1 MTPKVLANIL
11 AAMAFTT
18 LTNAVH
24 AEDLPPVNDCTQ
36 DAAGPVLTLKA
47 AADRVEACNAAV
59 LQARAAFA
67 AAQADILTADHAP
80 NPMLGLGISNINP
93 KAGTGNG
100 ALSDRTVDSAIRLDQ
115 LIERGGKR
123 AARRDAAYATANS
136 SEQALRDTELRSQQ
150 DLLEAYVNTAAAEAS
165 LELLTQA
172 AASYRQSVA
181 AMERRLSAG
190 DVARIEKNRVELD
203 AARAEADAAT
213 ASTAVAQA
221 RADLATALSTPR
233 LGSETRV
240 MTLDQLA
247 ALRANRN
254 IAIPTDDQLL
264 QERPDIRSAASRLDA
279 ARASLT
285 LARAGRVN
293 DVDVTLGFDHWPVSA
308 TNTQGTGNSF
318 TIGANV
324 PLRIFDTGRGVVGH
338 AAADVSAAES
348 ELRRSKDA
356 AQIEVRTA
364 QNTLATTEAL
374 SERYRTM
381 LLPDANQILEAE
393 EAAYRRGG
401 ASLLDLLDAR
411 RNARQVALAAVAAQ
425 RDAEIAAG
433 RLALATGQEPLAPFL
448 HDATATRRPGQ
459 PSP

>member
-1 MTPKVLANIL
+1 MAPNVLANIL
-11 AAMAFTT
+11 AAMAFTM
-18 LTNAVH
+18 LTSIAEAV
-24 AEDLPPVNDCTQ
+24 DLPVPNDCTRE
-36 DAAGPVLTLKA
+36 AAGPVLTLKA
-47 AADRVEACNAAV
+47 AADRLESCNAGV
-59 LQARAAFA
+59 LQARAAYA
-67 AAQADILTADHAP
+67 AAQADIITADHTP
-80 NPMLGLGISNINP
+80 NPTLGLGISNINP
-93 KAGTGNG
+93 KAGIGDGTL
-100 ALSDRTVDSAIRLDQ
+100 ADRTVDSAIRVDQ

-123 AARRDAAYATANS
+123 AARRNAAYATANS
-136 SEQALRDTELRSQQ
+136 SEQALRDAELRSQQ

-165 LELLTQA
+165 LDLLTQA
-172 AASYRQSVA
+172 AASYRQSVS
-181 AMERRLSAG
+181 AMERRLTAG

-213 ASTAVAQA
+213 AATAVAQA
-221 RADLATALSTPR
+221 RADLSTAISTPQLASDIR
-233 LGSETRV
+233 L

-247 ALRANRN
+247 SLRVNHT
-254 IAIPTDDQLL
+254 IAIPSEDQLL
-264 QERPDIRSAASRLDA
+264 QERPDVKSAAARLDA
-279 ARASLT
+279 ARSSLT
-285 LARAGRVN
+285 LARAGQVN

-318 TIGANV
+318 TIGASV

-338 AAADVSAAES
+338 AAADVNAAES
-348 ELRRSKDA
+348 ELRRSQDA
-356 AQIEVRTA
+356 AAIELRTA

-374 SERYRTM
+374 AARYRST
-381 LLPDANQILEAE
+381 LLPNANQILEAE

-433 RLALATGQEPLAPFL
+433 RLALATGQEPLTPFL
-448 HDATATRRPGQ
+448 HDAIATRPGQ